1 MLYLKHF
8 NPYDKK
14 PTSKGSI
21 KKYLSNIYVKVK
33 SFISVFFQR
42 AIMYIRYIFMYEIT
56 I

>member
-21 KKYLSNIYVKVK
+21 KKYLSNIYVNVK
-33 SFISVFFQR
+33 SFSCSFSY
-42 AIMYIRYIFMYEIT
+42 AYLENLSIFMCEMI

>member
-1 MLYLKHF
+1 MLYPKHF

-33 SFISVFFQR
+33 SFISVFFNELSD
-42 AIMYIRYIFMYEIT
+42 IYLCMK
-56 I
+56 